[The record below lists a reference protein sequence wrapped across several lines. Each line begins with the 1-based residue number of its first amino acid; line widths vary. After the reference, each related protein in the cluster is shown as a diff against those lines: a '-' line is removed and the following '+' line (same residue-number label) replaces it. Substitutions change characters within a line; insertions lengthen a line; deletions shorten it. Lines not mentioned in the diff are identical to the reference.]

1 MSIPFRQLT
10 SAAGCHRE
18 NECSLWKGW
27 QLYRRGLMKRVSS
40 TRDLW
45 LSFWTTWRY
54 RTQAFM
60 FRSHRGATRKNG
72 CAFQNLFEGKQK
84 ELTRGCCCI
93 YVWESCFWEF
103 LTGFKH
109 FSALRGKGNMHHI
122 VLECMT
128 WFFFLIKGNIIAACC
143 SNYVQ
148 QQPTSFWF
156 LCINSKCTVI
166 CPVPPRWLLNVTV
179 NTCLYPAVCSKE
191 SNKSLVEETF

>member
-54 RTQAFM
+54 RTQVFM

-93 YVWESCFWEF
+93 YVWESCFREF
-103 LTGFKH
+103 FTGFKH

-128 WFFFLIKGNIIAACC
+128 WFFFFNKREHNCCMLQQLCSAAANLLLVSLHKFQMHSHLSCPSPVAFEHYCKHLFVSC
-143 SNYVQ
+143 SLFQ
-148 QQPTSFWF
+148 G
-156 LCINSKCTVI
+156 K
-166 CPVPPRWLLNVTV
+166 
-179 NTCLYPAVCSKE
+179 
-191 SNKSLVEETF
+191 